1 MNGNTGAAPG
11 ELDLPGAHVEDTHLG
26 LRITNWFTHYLKD
39 VQTAPTGPE
48 FSHFQDWVP
57 HAGTAAPAYGS
68 ASSYPV
74 GAPRSYYLSGAGDLV
89 TTADAVRPG
98 SVSWSN
104 PGLGAFG
111 SYSEVSGLQGQ
122 IPPGSLPQDTTA
134 PNDAPGTVD
143 AWTTQPLTT
152 DASIVGVPT
161 LDVRFTAP
169 TVATTESTG
178 PAGQLQV
185 FAKLYDVAPDG
196 SKTLVNKLISL
207 VRVTGVG
214 KRAHIELHGIVHRV
228 VAGDRLQLVPA
239 STDAAYKNAYSVQP
253 VTVTANPAG
262 LATLRVPIVGEGT
275 SALPAKDR

>member
-1 MNGNTGAAPG
+1 M
-11 ELDLPGAHVEDTHLG
+11 
-26 LRITNWFTHYLKD
+26 
-39 VQTAPTGPE
+39 
-48 FSHFQDWVP
+48 P

-89 TTADAVRPG
+89 TTAGAVRPG

-104 PGLGAFG
+104 PGPCAFG
-111 SYSEVSGLQGQ
+111 SCCEVSGLQGQ

-196 SKTLVNKLISL
+196 SKTLVNELISL

-214 KRAHIELHGIVHRV
+214 KRAHIELPGIVHRV